1 MLADLI
7 QKENEA
13 ALEQEFYKYQYD
25 ELEAAQLIADEQ
37 MNIEE
42 ELKLLMHAEEI
53 KTKLAS
59 SADILDREQGAL
71 DMLQNLINE
80 LKKSQVIS
88 LKDRTG
94 F

>member
-53 KTKLAS
+53 K
-59 SADILDREQGAL
+59 
-71 DMLQNLINE
+71 QNLHHQPIFLTANRE
-80 LKKSQVIS
+80 HSTCF
-88 LKDRTG
+88 RT
-94 F
+94 